1 MMRQSS
7 PSPCYLAS
15 SKLEE
20 APDTPECCA
29 SILNS
34 LEKGTN
40 RNLMTFSTGKHKV
53 TNLNV
58 NQHYCKE
65 VHWYPLLN
73 YKKYCQQVVGGNPPH
88 FFSGGEN
95 TPGSLCPVVGF
106 PVQVR
111 TG

>member
-1 MMRQSS
+1 MRQSS

-15 SKLEE
+15 SKLGE

-40 RNLMTFSTGKHKV
+40 RNLITFSTGKHKV

-58 NQHYCKE
+58 SQQSIIIAKKFIGILCWITKSIIDRWWEGILPIFSVVVKTH
-65 VHWYPLLN
+65 LN
-73 YKKYCQQVVGGNPPH
+73 HCVQLWASQYK
-88 FFSGGEN
+88 
-95 TPGSLCPVVGF
+95 
-106 PVQVR
+106 
-111 TG
+111 